1 MVLPILIVYIL
12 LFILNIFVHKECLYT
27 FVKYNHINKM
37 FTMVNTEE
45 FSKRLQKVFDY
56 YDLNA
61 SAFADKIDVG
71 RATIS
76 HLLSGRNKP
85 SLDFVMRVIKTFP
98 EVELYW
104 LLNGKGT
111 FPKSKSLTPTETPIK
126 NIPPETPE
134 KTIDT
139 TSEEKTTKKIESSA
153 QSSSPIER
161 IVIFYKNGVFK
172 SYTPE

>member
-1 MVLPILIVYIL
+1 
-12 LFILNIFVHKECLYT
+12 
-27 FVKYNHINKM
+27 
-37 FTMVNTEE
+37 MVNTKE
-45 FSKRLQKVFDY
+45 FSKRLQKIFDY

-61 SAFADKIDVG
+61 SAFADKIEVG

-104 LLNGKGT
+104 LLNGKGE
-111 FPKSKSLTPTETPIK
+111 FPKSDSTPTKDDSQNLKQKPISKNTTDSAKTPVTE
-126 NIPPETPE
+126 NITQNLVADNPSQ
-134 KTIDT
+134 
-139 TSEEKTTKKIESSA
+139 SE
-153 QSSSPIER
+153 IER

-172 SYTPE
+172 TYTPE